1 MQLKA
6 EAATCK
12 YSYRKHGYNYFY
24 LNGAVSLPTYQLY
37 LIKSAYQIFL
47 RKKKQHKNITQT
59 QIWGE
64 AVQSFLENAMSRKP
78 KLTFITFIFLKVTLC

>member
-24 LNGAVSLPTYQLY
+24 LNGAVSLPIL
-37 LIKSAYQIFL
+37 LVILNKVSLPNIFE
-47 RKKKQHKNITQT
+47 KEETT
-59 QIWGE
+59 
-64 AVQSFLENAMSRKP
+64 
-78 KLTFITFIFLKVTLC
+78 